1 MENYEQTEI
10 TEVLEA
16 IKSMQ
21 TDKTVEEFISVMEN
35 AQSLNNIDYAWST
48 LKKAVNMSE
57 KLQNSELQGI
67 IQGIMPQIQQIAHAY
82 QEIGKA
88 VSVLDDMNDK
98 MKQSRNLV
106 QSFLPDTVVQIA
118 ADTTANVGDYIL
130 VKSTKKLLGMAE
142 KKINWCTVDVRGP
155 VNEQVI
161 RMCNRA
167 KALVIGGGGLFL
179 RDTNENHISG
189 WQWNCSKELLEQ
201 IQVPIY
207 VFGVGYN
214 RFRGQEEFD
223 SCFTENI
230 NTLVEKSKFFGL
242 RNHGS
247 IRAIKNYLRDD
258 LKEKVVY
265 QPCVTTVLSKLYALP
280 EHRRGKPF
288 IALNCAFD
296 RAGMRYG
303 NRQNEIMT
311 AIAHVAKKLSKT
323 YVIRCYLHC
332 DTDELICEYL
342 QKANVPFEQV
352 QLNCAMTEQ
361 EYLQYFSSPELVLAM
376 RGHAQMIPFG
386 CVTPTV
392 SIISHDKLKWFLE
405 DIGHEEWGVDVQD
418 IQFEQK
424 LLDCCMYML
433 KNRVIICGQIKE
445 SQERL
450 WDIVMENL
458 KLITL
463 GRNIWTKKY

>member
-16 IKSMQ
+16 VKRMQ
-21 TDKTVEEFISVMEN
+21 TDKTVEEFISVIER
-35 AQSLNNIDYAWST
+35 AQSLNNIDYVWST
-48 LKKAVNMSE
+48 LKKTESIFE

-67 IQGIMPQIQQIAHAY
+67 IQEIMPQIQQIAHAY
-82 QEIGKA
+82 QEIGRA

-98 MKQSRNLV
+98 IKQSRNLV

-130 VKSTKKLLGMAE
+130 VKSTKKLLGMADE
-142 KKINWCTVDVRGP
+142 KINWCTVDVREP
-155 VNEQVI
+155 VNERLI
-161 RMCNRA
+161 KMCNRA

-207 VFGVGYN
+207 VLGVGYN
-214 RFRGQEEFD
+214 RFRGQKEFD

-265 QPCVTTVLSKLYALP
+265 QPCATTILSKLYEMP
-280 EHRRGKPF
+280 ECHMDRPF
-288 IALNCAFD
+288 IAINCAFD
-296 RAGMRYG
+296 RAGLRYG
-303 NRQNEIMT
+303 SRQNEIMT
-311 AIAHVAKKLSKT
+311 AITHVAKKLSET
-323 YVIRCYLHC
+323 YAIRCYLHC
-332 DTDELICEYL
+332 DKDEIVCGYL
-342 QKANVPFEQV
+342 EKENVPFEKV
-352 QLNCAMTEQ
+352 QLNRALTEI
-361 EYLQYFSSPELVLAM
+361 EYLKYFSSPQLVLAM

-386 CVTPTV
+386 CGTPTV

-405 DIGHEEWGVDVQD
+405 DIDHEEWGVDVQD
-418 IQFEQK
+418 IQFESK
-424 LLDCCMYML
+424 LLQCCERML
-433 KNRVIICGQIKE
+433 AERNEICRQIEKAKE
-445 SQERL
+445 KL
-450 WDIVMENL
+450 WKVTCDNL
-458 KLITL
+458 ETIQ
-463 GRNIWTKKY
+463 KY

>member
-1 MENYEQTEI
+1 MENYEKTEI
-10 TEVLEA
+10 IEVLEA
-16 IKSMQ
+16 IKRMQ

-35 AQSLNNIDYAWST
+35 AQSLTNIDYVWST
-48 LKKAVNMSE
+48 LKKAVSMSE
-57 KLQNSELQGI
+57 RSQNSELQDI
-67 IQGIMPQIQQIAHAY
+67 IQGMIPQIQQIAHAY

-88 VSVLDDMNDK
+88 VSVLDEMSDK
-98 MKQSRNLV
+98 MKQNRNLV

-130 VKSTKKLLGMAE
+130 VKSTKRLLNMTDE
-142 KKINWCTVDVRGP
+142 KINWCTVDVREP
-155 VNEQVI
+155 VNEQLI
-161 RMCNRA
+161 KMCNRA
-167 KALVIGGGGLFL
+167 NALVIGGGGLFL

-247 IRAIKNYLRDD
+247 IRAIKSYLRDD
-258 LKEKVVY
+258 LQEKIVY
-265 QPCVTTVLSKLYALP
+265 QPCATTVLSKLYELP
-280 EHRRGKPF
+280 QRHRDRPF

-296 RAGMRYG
+296 RAELRYG

-311 AIAHVAKKLSKT
+311 AIAHVAKKLSET
-323 YVIRCYLHC
+323 YLIRCYLHC
-332 DTDELICEYL
+332 DTDEMICEYL
-342 QKANVPFEQV
+342 QRENVPFEQV
-352 QLNCAMTEQ
+352 QLNYAMQEK
-361 EYLQYFSSPELVLAM
+361 EYLQYFSSPELVIAM
-376 RGHAQMIPFG
+376 RGHAQMITFG

-392 SIISHDKLKWFLE
+392 SIISHEKLKWFLE

-418 IQFEQK
+418 THFEGK
-424 LLDCCMYML
+424 LLQCCESML
-433 KNRVIICGQIKE
+433 AERDELCRQIRDA
-445 SQERL
+445 QEKL
-450 WDIVMENL
+450 WKVTCDNL
-458 KLITL
+458 KRHLI
-463 GRNIWTKKY
+463 KK

>member
-16 IKSMQ
+16 VKRMQ
-21 TDKTVEEFISVMEN
+21 TDKTVEEFISVMER
-35 AQSLNNIDYAWST
+35 AQSLNNIDYVWST
-48 LKKAVNMSE
+48 LKKTESIFE

-67 IQGIMPQIQQIAHAY
+67 IQEIMPQIQQIAHAY
-82 QEIGKA
+82 QEIGRA

-98 MKQSRNLV
+98 IKQSRNLV

-130 VKSTKKLLGMAE
+130 VKSTKKLLGMADE
-142 KKINWCTVDVRGP
+142 KINWCTVDVREP
-155 VNEQVI
+155 VNERLI
-161 RMCNRA
+161 KMCNRA

-207 VFGVGYN
+207 VLGVGYN
-214 RFRGQEEFD
+214 RFRGQKEFD

-265 QPCVTTVLSKLYALP
+265 QPCATTILSKLYEMP
-280 EHRRGKPF
+280 ECHMDRPF
-288 IALNCAFD
+288 IAINCAFD
-296 RAGMRYG
+296 RAGLRYG
-303 NRQNEIMT
+303 SRQNEIMT
-311 AIAHVAKKLSKT
+311 AIAHVAKKLSET
-323 YVIRCYLHC
+323 YAIRCYLHC
-332 DTDELICEYL
+332 DTDEIVCEYL
-342 QKANVPFEQV
+342 QKENVPFEKV
-352 QLNCAMTEQ
+352 QLNRVLTVI
-361 EYLQYFSSPELVLAM
+361 EYLEYFSSPQLVLAM

-386 CVTPTV
+386 CGTPTV

-418 IQFEQK
+418 IQFESK
-424 LLDCCMYML
+424 LLQCCERML
-433 KNRVIICGQIKE
+433 AERDEICRQIE
-445 SQERL
+445 EAQEKL
-450 WDIVMENL
+450 WKVTCDNL
-458 KLITL
+458 ETIQ
-463 GRNIWTKKY
+463 KY

>member
-16 IKSMQ
+16 IKRMQ

-48 LKKAVNMSE
+48 LKKAVGMFENS
-57 KLQNSELQGI
+57 QNSELQGI
-67 IQGIMPQIQQIAHAY
+67 IQGIIPQIQQIAHAY

-88 VSVLDDMNDK
+88 VSVLDEMNDK
-98 MKQSRNLV
+98 MKQNRNLV

-130 VKSTKKLLGMAE
+130 VKSTKKLLDMADE
-142 KKINWCTVDVRGP
+142 KINWCTVDVREP
-155 VNEQVI
+155 VNEQI
-161 RMCNRA
+161 IKMCNRA

-223 SCFTENI
+223 SCFAENI

-247 IRAIKNYLRDD
+247 IHAIKNYLRDD

-265 QPCVTTVLSKLYALP
+265 QPCATTVLSKLYELP
-280 EHRRGKPF
+280 ECHRDKPF

-296 RAGMRYG
+296 RTGMRYG

-311 AIAHVAKKLSKT
+311 AIAHVAKKLSET
-323 YVIRCYLHC
+323 YVIRCYSHC

-342 QKANVPFEQV
+342 QKENVPFEQV

-361 EYLQYFSSPELVLAM
+361 EYLQHFSSPELVLAM

-405 DIGHEEWGVDVQD
+405 DIDHEEWGVDVQD
-418 IQFEQK
+418 TQFESK
-424 LLDCCMYML
+424 LLQCCERML
-433 KNRVIICGQIKE
+433 TERDEICRQIWVA
-445 SQERL
+445 QEKL
-450 WDIVMENL
+450 WKVTCDNL
-458 KLITL
+458 ETIQ
-463 GRNIWTKKY
+463 KY